1 MLAQLLVQVLRHLM
15 VQGRHDLRRELHHM
29 HLRDALHL
37 HLLRELEPDE
47 AAAADDHSVR
57 VFRGHPL
64 LNSGGVLHASK
75 CEVAAPVDPRD
86 RRHEG
91 VATHREHEV
100 VVFVRRLGTGR
111 RLAHGD
117 RLGGP
122 VDRHDLHARV
132 HVEVEATPQ
141 HLRLRNRQCA
151 PELDLPAEV
160 VGQAAVGERD
170 VAALLEDR
178 DLYVFAQAAE
188 PRRRTGACR
197 RPTDDDNARHGGRR
211 PKSEAR
217 SELHDC
223 GGVTGSLK
231 RT

>member
-37 HLLRELEPDE
+37 HLLRELEPNE
-47 AAAADDHSVR
+47 AAAADHDPVG
-57 VFRGHPL
+57 VLRGHPRL
-64 LNSGGVLHASK
+64 DGRGVLHAAE
-75 CEVAAPVDPRD
+75 CEVARAVNAGDG
-86 RRHEG
+86 RHQG
-91 VATHREHEV
+91 VTTHGKYELVVLVGRLLAGGQRTHRDD
-100 VVFVRRLGTGR
+100 LGRT
-111 RLAHGD
+111 
-117 RLGGP
+117 
-122 VDRHDLHARV
+122 VDRDHLCAGV
-132 HVEVEATPQ
+132 HVEVEAAPQ
-141 HLRLRNRQCA
+141 HLRLGDGQGA
-151 PELDLPAEV
+151 PELDLAAEV
-160 VGQAAVGERD
+160 VGQTAVGEGD
-170 VAALLEDR
+170 IPALLEDR

>member
-37 HLLRELEPDE
+37 HLLRELEPNE
-47 AAAADDHSVR
+47 AAAADHDPVG
-57 VFRGHPL
+57 VLRGHPRL
-64 LNSGGVLHASK
+64 DGRGVLHAPER
-75 CEVAAPVDPRD
+75 EVAGAVDAGD
-86 RRHEG
+86 WRHQG
-91 VATHREHEV
+91 VAAHGEHELV
-100 VVFVRRLGTGR
+100 VLVGHLGAGGH
-111 RLAHGD
+111 LAHCDDPGC
-117 RLGGP
+117 P
-122 VDRHDLHARV
+122 VDRHHLRADV
-132 HVEVEATPQ
+132 HIEVEAAPQ
-141 HLRLRNRQCA
+141 HLRLGDGKRA
-151 PELDLPAEV
+151 PELNLAAEV
-160 VGQAAVGERD
+160 VGQTAVGEGD
-170 VAALLEDR
+170 IPALLEDR